1 LGGHGVTNS
10 RKLAILA
17 FSVLFAL
24 GQAALVSA
32 RPSGNNFKVGV
43 IAPLSGIAA
52 EYGVALKNGIEL
64 AKKENQGLFGSVDF
78 ILEDTPYEPKAA
90 VSSFNKLRTVDKVDL
105 VYVFG
110 VAFCDV
116 VAPLAQNYKV
126 PMVAQCVQASVT
138 KDRPYVVR
146 FFNYSDQ
153 YARVLAEYLKHRD
166 VRRIGVVIAEDT
178 YLEEMYRALSDNISP
193 EQSLTIVDRYQKP
206 QMDFRSTVAKLRTEN
221 YDAVAVFLAAGQIAQ
236 FYKQLAEQRVT
247 VFTFG
252 TNFFESMSEAINSGK
267 TMEGAVF
274 ANNLVRASFI
284 GKYGEEY
291 GNESQITFAA
301 FGYEFAKLMGGLFAN
316 KERKLSAEEILAK
329 VTRLEPG
336 SDSAVGPAA
345 YEDRAERGKSYN
357 FQVVIKVIGDGKIS
371 VLDSPRAQLGHPQA
385 R

>member
-1 LGGHGVTNS
+1 MNL

-17 FSVLFAL
+17 LGLFFVL
-24 GQAALVSA
+24 GQTALVSA
-32 RPSGNNFKVGV
+32 RPSGDKFKVGV

-52 EYGVALKNGIEL
+52 EYGVALRNGIEL
-64 AKKENQGLFGSVDF
+64 AKKEKPDVFGDVDF
-78 ILEDTPYEPKAA
+78 IYEDTSYEAKSA

-126 PMVAQCVQASVT
+126 PMVAQCVQTSVT

-153 YARVLAEYLKHRD
+153 YAGVLVHYLKQHS

-178 YLEEMYRALSDNISP
+178 YLEEMYRALSENIGP

-206 QMDFRSTVAKLRTEN
+206 QMDFRSTVAKLRTAN

-236 FYKQLAEQRVT
+236 FYKQLAEQKVT
-247 VFTFG
+247 VSTFG
-252 TNFFESMSEAINSGK
+252 TNFFESMSEAVNSGK
-267 TMEGAVF
+267 TMDGAVF

-284 GKYGEEY
+284 EKYGKEY

-316 KERKLSAEEILAK
+316 MERKPSAEEILTK
-329 VTRLEPG
+329 ITRLEPG

-345 YEDRAERGKSYN
+345 YEDQAERGKAYN
-357 FQVVIKVIGDGKIS
+357 FQLVIKVIGDGK
-371 VLDSPRAQLGHPQA
+371 VLALDHSRAQLGQTQA